1 MNFYYEL
8 KQVVDARATMAIYR
22 LHKKDWER
30 ARGPIS
36 QIPGQQTAK
45 RKWSTQ
51 LAETDG
57 LPDPDGK
64 STTFQSDPEKEEVEE
79 TSPTSNTHRKKRTKT
94 NKSPTSSFPGG
105 GRKGI
110 SSGLSTVQRGK
121 RGQEPTKSKYA
132 WWKLLPSGDTK
143 APSVRLDR

>member
-1 MNFYYEL
+1 
-8 KQVVDARATMAIYR
+8 MAIYR

-36 QIPGQQTAK
+36 QIPGPETVK
-45 RKWSTQ
+45 RKLSTQ
-51 LAETDG
+51 VAETNG
-57 LPDPDGK
+57 E
-64 STTFQSDPEKEEVEE
+64 STTFQSDPEKGEVEE

-110 SSGLSTVQRGK
+110 SSGLSTVAQRGK
-121 RGQEPTKSKYA
+121 RGGQEPAKSKCP
-132 WWKLLPSGDTK
+132 WWKLLPFGDTK